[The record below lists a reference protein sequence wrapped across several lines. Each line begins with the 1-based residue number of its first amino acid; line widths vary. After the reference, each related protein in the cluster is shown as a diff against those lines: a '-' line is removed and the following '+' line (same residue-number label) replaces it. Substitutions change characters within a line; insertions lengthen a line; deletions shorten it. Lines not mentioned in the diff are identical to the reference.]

1 MRLVGAL
8 ALFLLA
14 SASAQA
20 AVYPLPVPD
29 WVLPAL
35 EQAPA
40 HSPEKVLL
48 ALWIL
53 GFPCP
58 ELDDQFEPVSVPSPE
73 PPPAYVPPFTPPLI
87 YVPPGPPPT
96 SVPEPGTWL
105 LMLIG
110 FASIVVA
117 GLRQRASTE
126 NKP

>member
-58 ELDDQFEPVSVPSPE
+58 ELDDQFEPTSVPYT
-73 PPPAYVPPFTPPLI
+73 PPPYTPPLI
-87 YVPPGPPPT
+87 YVPPNPPPA
-96 SVPEPGTWL
+96 SVPETSTWL

-110 FASIVVA
+110 FASIVAA
-117 GLRQRASTE
+117 GLRRRVME
-126 NKP
+126 

>member
-40 HSPEKVLL
+40 HSHEKVLL

-58 ELDDQFEPVSVPSPE
+58 ELDDQFEPVSVPYASP
-73 PPPAYVPPFTPPLI
+73 PYIPPLI
-87 YVPPGPPPT
+87 YVPPRHPLTP
-96 SVPEPGTWL
+96 VPEPATWL
-105 LMLIG
+105 MLAVG
-110 FASIVVA
+110 LVVV
-117 GLRQRASTE
+117 GLRLRAQR
-126 NKP
+126 

>member
-40 HSPEKVLL
+40 HSHEKVLL

-58 ELDDQFEPVSVPSPE
+58 ELDDQFEPASVPYTPSPYT
-73 PPPAYVPPFTPPLI
+73 PPPI
-87 YVPPGPPPT
+87 YVPPSPPLT

-110 FASIVVA
+110 FASIVAA
-117 GLRQRASTE
+117 GLRQRTSTE

>member
-40 HSPEKVLL
+40 HSPEKALL

-58 ELDDQFEPVSVPSPE
+58 ELDDQFEPVSIPA
-73 PPPAYVPPFTPPLI
+73 PPPAYVPPYTPPPI
-87 YVPPGPPPT
+87 YVPPSPPLT
-96 SVPEPGTWL
+96 SVPEPATWP
-105 LMLIG
+105 MLAVG
-110 FASIVVA
+110 LVVV
-117 GLRQRASTE
+117 GLRLRTRG
-126 NKP
+126 

>member
-35 EQAPA
+35 EQAPT

-58 ELDDQFEPVSVPSPE
+58 ELDDQFEPVSVSYT
-73 PPPAYVPPFTPPLI
+73 PPPYTPPLI
-87 YVPPGPPPT
+87 YLPTRHPLT

-105 LMLIG
+105 MLAVG
-110 FASIVVA
+110 LVA
-117 GLRQRASTE
+117 VGLRLRARG
-126 NKP
+126 